1 MGAPFLMQYDS
12 SLALINMNEQIN
24 DYLNKKRGLQSK
36 VKKTYSS
43 FVLLEDGKLAEE
55 IINPDPAFAIY
66 NPTTDTIEI
75 KPTVQVGKR
84 YIYPLE
90 GDLITKKVILFPENA
105 EEYQD
110 IEVLRQSIEVFIHK
124 YVDIHPFY
132 QTLASYY
139 VLLTW
144 LFDKNT
150 VITYLGIFGDYG
162 SGKTRAAQIIGSL
175 CYKPAFVS
183 GALTCAPIYRLME
196 QARGTLVINEFDF
209 DNSDMGIEM
218 IKILNNGFEKGLKVL
233 RVKSE
238 TGEVEAFDAFSP
250 KVFTYR
256 KKKNDQAFESRLI
269 TIPMEETQ
277 REDIPIILPLDYEQE
292 ALVLRNKLLMFRFR
306 NYHKQVEVNQ
316 SIFQGIERRL
326 RQTLYP
332 LLTVI
337 DDKVFL
343 KTLGQFINDYQQ
355 QQQMD
360 RGMSWVAE
368 YLQALVVLTCTES
381 EITLKALADE
391 YNEGRNEKDKVT
403 PRKAGHAIRNEL
415 KLKTER
421 ITSGENKGQYRIKLD
436 SEKILA
442 LCFRFGVDVPKES
455 SLHSPRSPQ
464 NQDQSEG
471 SEHGEGSLESN
482 QQVKSQ
488 IKPCYACGS
497 TNFWKTKD
505 GSVNCA
511 TCHPPVSEEEG
522 A

>member
-1 MGAPFLMQYDS
+1 MDNDK
-12 SLALINMNEQIN
+12 IT
-24 DYLNKKRGLQSK
+24 DYLQNKRGTK
-36 VKKTYSS
+36 PNVKKTYSS
-43 FVLLEDGKLAEE
+43 FVVLENGKLAEE
-55 IINPDPAFAIY
+55 VVNPDPAFVIY
-66 NPTTDTIEI
+66 DPKTNTVAVQ
-75 KPTVQVGKR
+75 PTVQINKQ
-84 YIYPLE
+84 YIYPLD
-90 GDLITKKVILFPENA
+90 GDLVTKHVILFPQRA
-105 EEYQD
+105 EEYED
-110 IEVLRQSIEVFIHK
+110 IENLREEIAAFIHT
-124 YVDIHPFY
+124 YVDIHSFY
-132 QTLASYY
+132 EKLASYY

-233 RVKSE
+233 RVKNE
-238 TGEVEAFDAFSP
+238 TGEIEAFDAFSP

-269 TIPMEETQ
+269 TIPMEETK
-277 REDIPIILPLDYEQE
+277 REDISIILPLEYEQE
-292 ALVLRNKLLMFRFR
+292 AAQIRNKLLMFRFR
-306 NYHKQVEVNQ
+306 NYHKQVEVDQ

-355 QQQMD
+355 QQQTD
-360 RGMSWVAE
+360 RGMSWIAE
-368 YLQALVVLTCTES
+368 YLQALIALTCAES
-381 EITLKALADE
+381 EITLKALADI
-391 YNEGRNEKDKVT
+391 YNEGKNEKDKVT

-421 ITSGENKGQYRIKLD
+421 ITSGENKGQYKIKLD
-436 SEKILA
+436 SEKIQG
-442 LCFRFGVDVPKES
+442 LCFRFGVEVPKES
-455 SLHSPRSPQ
+455 SLHSLRSPQ

-471 SEHGEGSLESN
+471 SEHSEGSPEN
-482 QQVKSQ
+482 HQQVISQ
-488 IKPCYACGS
+488 LKPCYACGS
-497 TNFWKTKD
+497 KKFWETRF
-505 GSVNCA
+505 GNIVCA
-511 TCHPPVSEEEG
+511 ACHPPNKDASVVKWFEI
-522 A
+522 